1 MQPYFLPYI
10 GYYQLISAVDRFIVY
25 DNIKYTKK
33 GWINR
38 NRILAN
44 GVATTFSLPLR
55 KDSDHLDVVERELA
69 ESFDRR
75 KLLNQFRGA
84 YGRAPYVD
92 EVMPLLERILQF
104 PDANL
109 FRYIEHSLRT
119 MCDFLGLGAEIT
131 ISSSVEC
138 DHDLKGHERVLAICS
153 AVGASTYLN
162 PIGGLELYSRDVFRD
177 NGVKLEFIKPVTLEY
192 LQSGGEFVPWLSII
206 DLLMFCPL
214 ANVQDYINTG
224 YEVI

>member
-38 NRILAN
+38 NRIMAN

-69 ESFDRR
+69 DSFDRR

-84 YGRAPYVD
+84 YGGAPYVE

-119 MCDFLGLGAEIT
+119 MCNFLGLGTEIT
-131 ISSSVEC
+131 VSSNVDC
-138 DHDLKGHERVLAICS
+138 DHDLKGQERVLAICS
-153 AVGASTYLN
+153 AVGASAYIN
-162 PIGGLELYSRDVFRD
+162 AIGGKELYSRDVFRSH
-177 NGVKLEFIKPVTLEY
+177 GVELQFIRSKPIEY
-192 LQSGGEFVPWLSII
+192 PQSGSAFVPWLSIV

-214 ANVQDYINTG
+214 ATVQNYINTE
-224 YEVI
+224 YEAI